1 MSVLCSLSI
10 MTAICCGLWLMI
22 SVSTGLVA
30 WIGFAS
36 CITYFA
42 CDCKGIAGVKK
53 RFLVT

>member
-36 CITYFA
+36 CTTYFA
-42 CDCKGIAGVKK
+42 CDCKGIAGVKND
-53 RFLVT
+53 FL